1 MKDSKYWIDK
11 LNLQKH
17 PEGGYFAETYRSQE
31 ILDADSLPDRY
42 SGGRAFS
49 TAIYF
54 MVTKDS
60 PSKLHRIKSDEI
72 WHFHVGGTLKLF
84 MITPDGKPDIHL
96 LGADPD
102 NGGQLQKVIPSGF
115 WFSAAIENG
124 DYVLLSCTV
133 APGFDF
139 ADFELGKREDLIKQF
154 PQYENE
160 IVEHT

>member
-1 MKDSKYWIDK
+1 MKDSNYWIDK

-31 ILDADSLPDRY
+31 ILDAGSLPDRY
-42 SGGRAFS
+42 SGGRTFS

-72 WHFHVGGTLKLF
+72 WHYHVGGSLKLF
-84 MITPDGKPDIHL
+84 MITPDGKSDIHL
-96 LGADPD
+96 LGAEPD
-102 NGGQLQKVIPSGF
+102 KGEQLQKVIPSGF
-115 WFSAAIENG
+115 WFSAKIEKG

-154 PQYENE
+154 PHLENE
-160 IVEHT
+160 IIEHT